1 MICNTNA
8 YWAPLLRPLF
18 DAMEDAKNSTN
29 FGTLSMKTD
38 IIEDENAYTLIV
50 DLPGI
55 AKENVSLAYEDNT
68 LTLKVKTVAEE
79 GEIKFV
85 RRERFA
91 GEASRSFYIEG
102 IDENDDFESFGGV
115 EEDPRSDL
123 RGMDIMDMDFDTFTD
138 GKETGR
144 WTKDGQ
150 HSGKW
155 ETFGEEETVDFEDDK
170 S

>member
-38 IIEDENAYTLIV
+38 IIEDENAYTLLV

-102 IDENDDFESFGGV
+102 IDEKAIGAKLENGV
-115 EEDPRSDL
+115 LAINLPKLKEEKKAHFVE
-123 RGMDIMDMDFDTFTD
+123 IN
-138 GKETGR
+138 
-144 WTKDGQ
+144 
-150 HSGKW
+150 
-155 ETFGEEETVDFEDDK
+155 
-170 S
+170 